1 MMNTYRITCRILLAA
16 AVALAPVAAMG
27 QARIVLKAKTLM
39 HEMRVTPS
47 PLNGDTVS
55 ERKVSL
61 QWPMEGVLNDS
72 GSPLDGYE
80 PKARPDK
87 SKIVYKVRFSRS
99 PIPADGKGTGV
110 TTVTTRWP
118 MYNPDNDFAP
128 GTWYWQYGYV
138 GDNTVRWSE
147 QLTFTVA
154 ANPKKFCPPA
164 LGALLRNLPE
174 GHPRIWV
181 TSGSWDRIIANSQG
195 MDERQWYVT
204 TADKL
209 LATPMRTVDDINTSA
224 LGNMKNEQQVKAYLT
239 RESRRII
246 DKEEGNCEA
255 LAGAFVLTRDRRY
268 ADEALRRILQM
279 VNWDKSDKV
288 KGDFNDA
295 TFLSLATIAY
305 DTFYALLSAGDRATL
320 LDVIRSKAGK
330 MYAQYNNHLENH
342 IADNH
347 VWQMTLRILTMA
359 AFATY
364 GDLPE
369 AATWTDYCYNVWVAR
384 MPGLNDDGAWHNGD
398 SYFTVNTRT
407 LIDVPVL
414 YTRLSGFNFFSDPWY
429 SRDVLYAIYQQPPFS
444 KSGGNGSAHQ
454 EKLTPNSGRISYLDA
469 LARLL
474 GNTYAA
480 DFVRMTLAKNPTC
493 LRKAFLSK
501 SADLTWFRICCDKP
515 LPEGPGLAALPAGH
529 VFPNSGLAS
538 FMCDLAHPLRNA
550 WWSFR
555 SSPYGSTS
563 HALANQNAFNTF
575 YGGQSLFYS
584 SGHHTSF
591 IDRHALYCERGTR
604 AHNTIL
610 ANGMGQRIGTE
621 GYGWIPRWYV
631 GKKIGYVLGDASN
644 AYGPVIS
651 PLWLERARL
660 SEVELSPKT
669 GWDTKNH
676 VKTYRRHIVNMGKT
690 GLIFIYD
697 ELEADSAITWSYLL
711 HSVLKPLAMDETKHY
726 VHVEATNDYGASD
739 AYLFAPTRV
748 QTGITDQ
755 FFYPAVNWLKA
766 DAKGKFKPNPNH
778 WHFTATSPASQRY
791 HFATVID
798 THALKDKARAPK
810 VKKTGKDCEL
820 TAGSWTVTFRLS
832 PEGKGMFRLSDSATG
847 AEIIYKGEE
856 TTVREDGRTSVLTD
870 QLPQL
875 EI

>member
-1 MMNTYRITCRILLAA
+1 MKILRTILLT
-16 AVALAPVAAMG
+16 ALSVTALSSAG
-27 QARIVLKAKTLM
+27 QSRIIIKAKTLM
-39 HEMRVTPS
+39 HEMRATPS
-47 PLNGDTVS
+47 PLDGDTVAD
-55 ERKVSL
+55 RKVSL
-61 QWPMEGVLNDS
+61 QWPMEASLNDAD
-72 GSPLDGYE
+72 SPLDGYA
-80 PKARPDK
+80 PRVRVDK
-87 SKIVYKVRFSRS
+87 SRIAYKVRFSRS
-99 PIPADGKGTGV
+99 PIPADGKGKGI
-110 TTVTTRWP
+110 TVIDTRWP
-118 MYNPDNDFAP
+118 MYNPDNDFQP

-138 GDNTVRWSE
+138 DGNAVRWSA
-147 QLTFTVA
+147 QLRFVVK
-154 ANPKKFCPPA
+154 ANPNKFCPPA
-164 LGALLRNLPE
+164 LSALLKNLPQ
-174 GHPRIWV
+174 GHPRIL
-181 TSGSWDRIIANSQG
+181 
-195 MDERQWYVT
+195 T
-204 TADKL
+204 TADSWSSIIVGSMGKEEREWYISAANKL
-209 LATPMRTVDDINTSA
+209 LTTPMKSVDDITTSA
-224 LGNMKNEQQVKAYLT
+224 LKNMKNEQQVKAYLT
-239 RESRRII
+239 RESRRVI
-246 DKEEGNCEA
+246 DKEEGNCNA
-255 LAGAFVLTRDRRY
+255 LAGAYVLTRDRRY
-268 ADEALRRILQM
+268 ADEALHRILQI

-305 DTFYALLSAGDRATL
+305 DTFYNMLSDDDRATL
-320 LDVIRSKAGK
+320 LSVIRDKAGK

-369 AATWTDYCYNVWVAR
+369 ATTWTDYCYNVWLSR

-407 LIDVPVL
+407 LIEVPLL

-429 SRDVLYAIYQQPPFS
+429 GRNVLYAIYQQPPFS
-444 KSGGNGSAHQ
+444 KSGGNGSTHQ
-454 EKLTPNSGRISYLDA
+454 EKLTPNAGRVSYLDA
-469 LARLL
+469 LARIL
-474 GNTYAA
+474 GDTYAA
-480 DFVRMTLAKNPTC
+480 DFVRMTLAKDPSY

-501 SADLTWFRICCDKP
+501 SADLTWFRICSDKP
-515 LPEGPGLAALPAGH
+515 LPTGPGLAALPAGH

-538 FMCDLAHPLRNA
+538 FMCDLAHPRRNA

-591 IDRHALYCERGTR
+591 IDRHALYCERATR

-610 ANGMGQRIGTE
+610 ANGKGQRIGTE
-621 GYGWIPRWYV
+621 GYGWMPRWYV
-631 GKKIGYVLGDASN
+631 GEKIGYVLGDASN
-644 AYGPVIS
+644 AYGPVVS
-651 PLWLERARL
+651 PLWQERAKL

-676 VKTYRRHIVNMGKT
+676 VTTYRRHIVNMGKT

-711 HSVLKPLAMDETKHY
+711 HSVLKPLGVDEARDY
-726 VHVEATNDYGASD
+726 VHIEATNDYGASD
-739 AYLFAPTRV
+739 AYLFAPTRLRTDV
-748 QTGITDQ
+748 TDQ

-766 DAKGKFKPNPNH
+766 DAKGTFKPYPNH
-778 WHFTATSPASQRY
+778 WHFTATSPASQCY

-810 VKKTGKDCEL
+810 VKKGGKDCEL
-820 TAGSWTVTFRLS
+820 TVGSWRVAFRLS
-832 PEGKGMFRLSDSATG
+832 PEGKGMFHLTDTSTG
-847 AEIIYKGEE
+847 AEIMYKGEE
-856 TTVREDGRTSVLTD
+856 TTVKEDGRTSVLTD